1 LSYERVRTEMR
12 LLSLAHIAG
21 LPKMAD
27 YVE

>member
-12 LLSLAHIAG
+12 LLSLAQIAG

-27 YVE
+27 

>member
-21 LPKMAD
+21 LPKIAD
-27 YVE
+27 

>member
-12 LLSLAHIAG
+12 LPSLAHIAG

-27 YVE
+27 